1 MRLQSNIKI
10 RDIAGERLIVL
21 QGKNGL
27 DLTRVVELNGT
38 AEWLWNELQGTE
50 FTEACAAAIL
60 ARQYGIEEEQALADA
75 RRWIGG
81 LSAAGLIAE

>member
-1 MRLQSNIKI
+1 MRLQSDIKI

-27 DLTRVVELNGT
+27 DLTRVVEMNST

-50 FTEACAAAIL
+50 FTENLAAAIL
-60 ARQYGIEEEQALADA
+60 TRQYGIDEEQALADA
-75 RRWIGG
+75 RKWIGG